1 MALKDN
7 KHRELYG
14 DLNRVGAG
22 SIEPDAYRKLQAK
35 QTHSDYHKWLKSQ
48 IKAAAT
54 AKTHKS

>member
-14 DLNRVGAG
+14 DLNRVGKG
-22 SIEPDAYRKLQAK
+22 SIEPEAYRKLQDK
-35 QTHSDYHKWLKSQ
+35 QTVTDYHKWLKNQ

>member
-14 DLNRVGAG
+14 DLNRVGKG
-22 SIEPDAYRKLQAK
+22 SIEPEAYRKLQE
-35 QTHSDYHKWLKSQ
+35 
-48 IKAAAT
+48 AAAT